1 MRPNDLRTKELTL
14 EESMTRPY
22 PIDRY
27 SNASII
33 LHWLMFLL
41 IIGVYAAIE
50 FREFFPKG
58 SEPREALKMWHFMLG
73 LSVLGLVWLRIAAR
87 VIWPTRPSLPDQ
99 PAWRHAAASA
109 THLALYV
116 FMIGMP
122 IAGWLILSAEGETI
136 PFFGVE
142 LPAIV
147 SRDEPLAEQ
156 VEDIHKLGG
165 TIGYWLIG
173 IHAAASLFHHYVL
186 RDRLFARMMPV
197 RLNHADTY

>member
-1 MRPNDLRTKELTL
+1 MIRPD
-14 EESMTRPY
+14 
-22 PIDRY
+22 PIARY
-27 SNASII
+27 SVASII
-33 LHWLMFLL
+33 LHWLMLLL
-41 IIGVYAAIE
+41 IVGVYAAIE

-58 SEPREALKMWHFMLG
+58 SEPREALKTWHFMLG

-87 VIWPTRPSLPDQ
+87 LIWPARLPSRDE
-99 PAWRHAAASA
+99 PAWRHGAATA

-142 LPAIV
+142 LPALV
-147 SRDEPLAEQ
+147 GKNDQLAEQ
-156 VEDIHKLGG
+156 VEEIHELGG

-173 IHAAASLFHHYVL
+173 IHAAASLFHHYIL
-186 RDRLFARMMPV
+186 RDRVFARMMPV
-197 RLNHADTY
+197 RSQSPQRVD